1 MRVMVNEECI
11 LCGLCVDLCPEVF
24 ELGDEFAFAK
34 NRVIEEEH
42 EECCLQAAEECP
54 TSAIEIES

>member
-34 NRVIEEEH
+34 TELSRKSMK
-42 EECCLQAAEECP
+42 
-54 TSAIEIES
+54 SAVCKQRRNARPAPLK